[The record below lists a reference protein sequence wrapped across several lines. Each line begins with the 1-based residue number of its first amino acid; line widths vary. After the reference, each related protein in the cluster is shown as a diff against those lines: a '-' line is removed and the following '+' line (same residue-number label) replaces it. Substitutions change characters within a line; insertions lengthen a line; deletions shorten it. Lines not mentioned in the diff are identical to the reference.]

1 MARGG
6 WVNTVHGDLQRIPD
20 VDAYWMARAQK
31 LFLSLQAQDRIHS
44 FGAAPGTGRP
54 YGFAAAT
61 HHGSVYVA
69 INPSLAPAQLDLP
82 ALSTIRPI
90 DGDGRIQFR
99 DAGFK
104 LRLHGN
110 TITLGPG
117 QMAMV
122 GYGRY
127 AQPAYNF
134 GVQQDVVIPKLI
146 ERVDA
151 DFQSTAPGALEARMD
166 PPIEGVLRIVV
177 LGRAFVSQHPSN
189 SAPGGLADPGS
200 NRNFTFEVTQGGRP
214 IPVRLNGEETSDGEA
229 PRFRSI
235 WLVAEID
242 VDDLTP
248 GLPIRVRIQSQ
259 LGESADLQASA
270 YQVIY

>member
-1 MARGG
+1 
-6 WVNTVHGDLQRIPD
+6 
-20 VDAYWMARAQK
+20 
-31 LFLSLQAQDRIHS
+31 
-44 FGAAPGTGRP
+44 
-54 YGFAAAT
+54 
-61 HHGSVYVA
+61 
-69 INPSLAPAQLDLP
+69 
-82 ALSTIRPI
+82 
-90 DGDGRIQFR
+90 
-99 DAGFK
+99 
-104 LRLHGN
+104 
-110 TITLGPG
+110 
-117 QMAMV
+117 MAMV